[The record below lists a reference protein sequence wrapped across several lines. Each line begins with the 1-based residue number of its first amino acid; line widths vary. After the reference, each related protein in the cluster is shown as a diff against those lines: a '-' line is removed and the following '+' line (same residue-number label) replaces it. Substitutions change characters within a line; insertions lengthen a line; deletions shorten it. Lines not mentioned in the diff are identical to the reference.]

1 MWVLRVKPMSSE
13 AAAKGLNPAQGPHFE
28 NGTLRTWP
36 ASFAG
41 ALSTVLQTGE

>member
-1 MWVLRVKPMSSE
+1 MSSE

-36 ASFAG
+36 ALFAG